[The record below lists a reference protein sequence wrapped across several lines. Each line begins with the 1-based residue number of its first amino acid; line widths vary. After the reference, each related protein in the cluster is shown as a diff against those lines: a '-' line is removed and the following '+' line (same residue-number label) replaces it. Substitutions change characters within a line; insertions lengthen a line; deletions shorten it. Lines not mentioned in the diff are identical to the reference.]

1 MNNFDLVRS
10 TAARCDSRVR
20 RSSSISVAYDYYTQ
34 LSPRGSVWL
43 YLSVSVRVWPCLYT
57 PLPPP
62 SPAHTF
68 CTFRAPLKRWLR
80 PPYEKEETLAR
91 RLAKTRALPRCTDCA
106 TNVHVSSHETICR
119 ARRTD
124 RMVTWPRTGRTHR
137 RKTPFLNESA
147 PEQCSVRI
155 GALARARTVAIK
167 KTQRADFDIPKSPTI
182 HPNAPIRGSA
192 RLDCALEVEFTC
204 PPGGAGWRA
213 FG

>member
-1 MNNFDLVRS
+1 MIWCVLQLLVAILAFAVRVRS
-10 TAARCDSRVR
+10 RLRTITTR
-20 RSSSISVAYDYYTQ
+20 RYHHRA
-34 LSPRGSVWL
+34 PVWL

-147 PEQCSVRI
+147 PEQRSVRI
-155 GALARARTVAIK
+155 GALARAYGC
-167 KTQRADFDIPKSPTI
+167 
-182 HPNAPIRGSA
+182 N
-192 RLDCALEVEFTC
+192 
-204 PPGGAGWRA
+204 
-213 FG
+213 

>member
-1 MNNFDLVRS
+1 MALPLCVCACLALLVH
-10 TAARCDSRVR
+10 
-20 RSSSISVAYDYYTQ
+20 
-34 LSPRGSVWL
+34 LLLLP
-43 YLSVSVRVWPCLYT
+43 T
-57 PLPPP
+57 PV
-62 SPAHTF
+62 HTF

-147 PEQCSVRI
+147 PEQHWS
-155 GALARARTVAIK
+155 ARARTVAIK

-204 PPGGAGWRA
+204 PAGEGGGRWRML
-213 FG
+213 G